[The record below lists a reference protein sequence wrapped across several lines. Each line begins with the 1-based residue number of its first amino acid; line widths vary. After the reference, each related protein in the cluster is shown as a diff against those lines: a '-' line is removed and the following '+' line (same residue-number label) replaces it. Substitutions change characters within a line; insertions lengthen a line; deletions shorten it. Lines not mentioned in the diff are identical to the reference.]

1 MDLTKPPKT
10 VAIPPLRQGLCVF
23 SDGPSTAFSNGGK
36 GWGWKVSVIFHRQLC
51 LQKLYL
57 LRLWSEKCSWS
68 AVTLLTL
75 AVLELPGKNSL
86 PSNLFPQQDYNL
98 KTEARLCCCVYQM
111 LNNLC
116 QEKWIDVVPFPFII
130 VSDMGGSGI
139 SALNSWPA
147 IIAVGGTQPWIQSLK
162 FNATITVNV
171 H

>member
-1 MDLTKPPKT
+1 M
-10 VAIPPLRQGLCVF
+10 
-23 SDGPSTAFSNGGK
+23 
-36 GWGWKVSVIFHRQLC
+36 
-51 LQKLYL
+51 
-57 LRLWSEKCSWS
+57 
-68 AVTLLTL
+68 
-75 AVLELPGKNSL
+75 LELPGKNSL

-147 IIAVGGTQPWIQSLK
+147 IIAVGGTQP
-162 FNATITVNV
+162 
-171 H
+171 